1 MLFSHGFI
9 SCFGSNADGR
19 LGLNWPVTSHVVG
32 AAAVKALGYISF
44 SDTLPAV
51 QLSMYRHVC
60 AIFVNRRMRCWGNN
74 DAQQLG
80 RGVSNVVDV
89 GADSL
94 KMSAAVFVTFTATL
108 NTLPVNAIATGR
120 YGKIN
125 PTFTPYGSYIIFSMY
140 IFMSISLTL
149 SLAHSFSR
157 ALLPLSSS

>member
-1 MLFSHGFI
+1 LFSHGFI

-19 LGLNWPVTSHVVG
+19 LGLNWPVSSNVVG

-44 SDTLPAV
+44 SDTIPAV

-80 RGVSNVVDV
+80 RGVSNVDDV

-94 KMSAAVFVTFTATL
+94 GMSAAVYVSFIASLNTIFVT
-108 NTLPVNAIATGR
+108 AIATGR

-125 PTFTPYGSYIIFSMY
+125 PTFTPYESSISFSIY

-157 ALLPLSSS
+157 TLLPLSSS